1 MATHEAINSLHE
13 SLQKLAA
20 TDWEPIRRPGL
31 GDESLS
37 TDLKPF
43 EEKITR
49 IHDLAKMYSFSVH
62 DDTVAEIRNTIESIL
77 NILNQQAN
85 YDNASYLQTKH
96 DFIQTLENQIEEAN
110 RWKPMIAGA
119 AILDRGLLDIED
131 LRAEIGRAQNDLR
144 KTAEKTLKEI
154 EAESENVIKAAEAR
168 SNAITSRARQ
178 TAAGISIEE
187 AQKQFR
193 GTEDHDRKQVR
204 LWTGLAVVSVAVL
217 IVCAASFM
225 PSQTSPVSLSWPSL
239 LPSALI
245 KVFILSTIAGT
256 ATFSFRMLRAHLHIA
271 EKNRHRVRVA
281 NSVASFVESAADK
294 SQRDLILSKLADA
307 IVNYGD
313 SGLVQHERDDHSATM
328 SGDVIGRIVAAI
340 SGKGSS

>member
-1 MATHEAINSLHE
+1 MATHEAIKSLHG
-13 SLQKLAA
+13 SLQKLEE
-20 TDWEPIRRPGL
+20 TDWERIRRPSL

-37 TDLKPF
+37 TDLKPC
-43 EEKITR
+43 EEKIQR
-49 IHDLAKMYSFSVH
+49 LHDLAKMYSFFVH
-62 DDTVAEIRNTIESIL
+62 DDTVAEIRNTIESIR
-77 NILNQQAN
+77 NNLNQQAKH
-85 YDNASYLQTKH
+85 DNASYLQTKH
-96 DFIQTLENQIEEAN
+96 NFIQTLKNQIEEAN

-119 AILDRGLLDIED
+119 AILDSGLLDIED
-131 LRAEIGRAQNDLR
+131 LKAEIGRVQIDLR
-144 KTAEKTLKEI
+144 KTAEETLKEI
-154 EAESENVIKAAEAR
+154 EARSENVIKAAEDR
-168 SNAITSRARQ
+168 SNAITDRARQ

-193 GTEDHDRKQVR
+193 GTEDHDRRQVR

-225 PSQTSPVSLSWPSL
+225 PSEAGPVNLSWTTL

-281 NSVASFVESAADK
+281 NSVASFVESAVDK

-307 IVNYGD
+307 IVNFGD
-313 SGLVQHERDDHSATM
+313 SGLVQNERDDHSATM

-340 SGKGSS
+340 SRKGSS